1 MESWNGGMLG
11 LYGIILKNITIAEK
25 KPIMKKPIMDR
36 KASTEIL
43 NSSGFDKMPPPFIF

>member
-1 MESWNGGMLG
+1 MMESWNGGMLG

-25 KPIMKKPIMDR
+25 KPIMDR